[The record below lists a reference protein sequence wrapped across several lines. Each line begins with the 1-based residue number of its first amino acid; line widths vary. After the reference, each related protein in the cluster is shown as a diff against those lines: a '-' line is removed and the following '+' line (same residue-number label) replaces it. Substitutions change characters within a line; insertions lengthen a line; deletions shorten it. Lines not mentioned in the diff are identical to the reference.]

1 MDSDRW
7 NELERRRRSIAMLP
21 ATSAALSREEALD
34 LIGQLMRQRAS
45 LRQLRVEL
53 GDAVA
58 SLEDLTG

>member
-1 MDSDRW
+1 MDTDRW

-21 ATSAALSREEALD
+21 TTAAALNREEALD
-34 LIGQLMRQRAS
+34 LIGQLMRQRSS

-53 GDAVA
+53 GDAMA